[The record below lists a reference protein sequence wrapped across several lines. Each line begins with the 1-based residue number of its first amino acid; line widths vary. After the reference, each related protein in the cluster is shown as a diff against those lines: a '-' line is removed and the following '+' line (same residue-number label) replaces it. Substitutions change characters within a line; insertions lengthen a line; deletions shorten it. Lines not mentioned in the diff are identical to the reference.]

1 MNTDTMKFSHKEV
14 SLLFNA
20 DLLTILAEYPQEK
33 IIILSDE
40 NVFAYHKNIIGK
52 YAHIIVFAGEK
63 IKTQTTVDGIIQD
76 LLKLSADKKSI
87 LVGMGGGVVT
97 DMAGYVASV
106 YKRGMPLL
114 QVPTSILGM
123 VDAAVGG
130 KNGVDVGAYKNM
142 VGTIYQPDKIIFD
155 YSLLKSLPKEEW
167 INGFAEIIKH
177 ACIKDAEMFS
187 LLEAHDINYYQENI
201 SATAALIEAN
211 VTIKKEVVVND
222 ETEEGDRK
230 LLNFG
235 HTLGHAI
242 ENAAALKHGHA
253 ISIGMMAAC
262 NISEE
267 LNGFKKE
274 ETERL
279 GKLFKQYHLPVSIH
293 LADYKI
299 WDILLMDKKRN
310 KDEMSFVVLNSI
322 GKATIKNIPLT
333 ELEKLIKESL

>member
-1 MNTDTMKFSHKEV
+1 MNIDIMKFKHKEV
-14 SLLFNA
+14 SLVFNA
-20 DLLTILAEYPQEK
+20 DLITALAFYPQEK

-40 NVFAYHKNIIGK
+40 NVFEHHKNIIEK
-52 YAHIIVFAGEK
+52 FTHIIIPAGEK
-63 IKTQTTVDGIIQD
+63 IKTQATVDDIIQQ
-76 LLKLSADKKSI
+76 LLKMAADKNTI

-97 DMAGYVASV
+97 DIAGYVASI

-142 VGTIYQPDKIIFD
+142 VGTIYQPEKIIFD
-155 YSLLKSLPKEEW
+155 YSLLKSLPEKEW
-167 INGFAEIIKH
+167 LNGFAEIIKH
-177 ACIKDAEMFS
+177 ACIKDAEMFTTI
-187 LLEAHDINYYQENI
+187 EAHDILYYMQNLT
-201 SATAALIEAN
+201 ATAKLIKAN
-211 VTIKKEVVVND
+211 VSIKKEIVVND
-222 ETEEGDRK
+222 ETEEGERK

-242 ENAAALKHGHA
+242 EHAAKLKHGHA

-262 NISEE
+262 HISEKI
-267 LNGFKKE
+267 NDFTKQ

-279 GKLFKQYHLPVSIH
+279 AKILKQYQLPVS
-293 LADYKI
+293 LPLKDYNI
-299 WDILLMDKKRN
+299 WEILLMDKKRN
-310 KDEMSFVVLNSI
+310 KDEMSFIVLNKI

-333 ELEKLIKESL
+333 QLNKLIKESM

>member
-1 MNTDTMKFSHKEV
+1 MITDTMKFSHTEV

-20 DLLTILAEYPQEK
+20 DLLTALAAYPQEK
-33 IIILSDE
+33 IIILTDE
-40 NVFAYHKNIIGK
+40 NVFLHHKNIIEK
-52 YAHIIVFAGEK
+52 FAHIIVSAGEK
-63 IKTQTTVDGIIQD
+63 IKTQATVDGIIQD
-76 LLKLSADKKSI
+76 LLKLAADKKSI

-97 DMAGYVASV
+97 DMAGYVASI

-142 VGTIYQPDKIIFD
+142 VGTIYQPEKIIFD

-187 LLEAHDINYYQENI
+187 SLEARNINFYLANDA
-201 SATAALIEAN
+201 ATAQLIEAN
-211 VTIKKEVVVND
+211 VSIKKDVVVND

-242 ENAAALKHGHA
+242 EHAAHLKHGHA

-262 NISEE
+262 PISEKV
-267 LNGFKKE
+267 NGFTKE
-274 ETERL
+274 ETARL
-279 GKLFKQYHLPVSIH
+279 AKLFTQYQLPVSIP
-293 LADYKI
+293 LADYNI
-299 WDILLMDKKRN
+299 WDTLLMDKKRN

>member
-1 MNTDTMKFSHKEV
+1 MNIEKMKFAHKEV
-14 SLLFNA
+14 DLLFDA
-20 DLLTILAEYPQEK
+20 DLLTCLADYPQDK
-33 IIILSDE
+33 IIILTDA
-40 NVFAYHKNIIGK
+40 NVFSHHKNIIK
-52 YAHIIVFAGEK
+52 EFANIIVPAGEK
-63 IKTQTTVDGIIQD
+63 IKTQATVDSIIQD

-87 LVGMGGGVVT
+87 LVGIGGGVVT
-97 DMAGYVASV
+97 DMAGYVASIF
-106 YKRGMPLL
+106 KRGMPLL

-142 VGTIYQPDKIIFD
+142 VGTIYQPEKIIFD

-177 ACIKDAEMFS
+177 ACIKDADMFKT
-187 LLEAHDINYYQENI
+187 LAAHDINYYLENI
-201 SATAALIEAN
+201 SAAAALIEAN
-211 VTIKKEVVVND
+211 VSIKKEVVVND

-242 ENAAALKHGHA
+242 EHAAQLKHGHA

-267 LNGFKKE
+267 INGFTKE

-279 GKLFKQYHLPVSIH
+279 GKLFKQYQLPVSIP
-293 LADYKI
+293 LADYNI

-310 KDEMSFVVLNSI
+310 KDEMSFVVLNKI

-333 ELEKLIKESL
+333 QLEKLIKESL